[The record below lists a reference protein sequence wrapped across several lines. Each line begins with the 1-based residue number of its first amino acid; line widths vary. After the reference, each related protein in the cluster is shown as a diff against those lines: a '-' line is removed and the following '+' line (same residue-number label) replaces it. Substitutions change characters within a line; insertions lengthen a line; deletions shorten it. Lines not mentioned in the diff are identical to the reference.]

1 MSWWETSM
9 LAAIALITMDTP
21 SIWSARAG
29 PRLRFR
35 LKPIQLSKQ
44 MLDLERLQLSQGKF
58 VLYAL

>member
-1 MSWWETSM
+1 M